1 MKNDRAETTDFK
13 PRGLRIL
20 EAVLFC
26 LILALL
32 VLRATFTEGPGAVSA
47 GLPSTINDTVY
58 TLCISAGLFFSFLLW
73 LIFAVCSRRFTY
85 RRTGIE
91 IPLLLL
97 IAAAVLAGCFAS
109 DKRTAVIASLTLLGP
124 VFMILLL
131 VQLLNS
137 VKKIVILLICI
148 AALGIVNAWQSAEQF
163 FITNNILISRYE
175 TDPATILTPLGIQP
189 GSLNQMMLEHRL
201 YSKDVRGFFTTS
213 NSAGSFAIL
222 ACSSALALLLIAFK
236 NRRDKTS
243 HRPSILFPT
252 FAFILVVLLLLIVRS
267 KGAFVAFAAGLLVFG
282 ALIRFGTFFSTHKKA
297 VLLVLL
303 LLALAGAL
311 TVTAYGLKH
320 DRLPGGNSMLV
331 RWQYWT
337 ASAKMVAD
345 HPFTGVGPGNF
356 ATYYTQYKTPAAAE
370 TVSDPHCFV
379 LSILAQYGPLGL
391 LGFVALFF
399 IPLAKTKTR
408 SQLAADH
415 TSGTSIALFC
425 FAVATVLMLVIR
437 PLLIPSGT
445 AHTLNEKLYVIFTS
459 YAAPTLSFVLGCWLF
474 SPALYASRNTQYE
487 FRNTNILT
495 AALFAA
501 IIALLIH
508 NLIDFAIFEP
518 AVFTTVCAALA
529 ALLALNT
536 AQRPGATLAVKIPR
550 SVRLLVI
557 AGAVVAANAC
567 LTYAVLPVAKSTAK
581 ISQARDA
588 LATGQ
593 FELAHCFFDAASKD
607 DTLSSKPL
615 RLNGQFYLNE
625 FALAETEPG
634 KAQMLLDAEQYLFLA
649 IDRNPA
655 DYRNFRLLSRM
666 YLLRAQQSRR
676 RGVSGQDILNKALYC
691 ASTAVELYPGSAA
704 LHFTLAQ
711 IAEQTGQTDSAL
723 EHYQQTVR
731 IENAFRRQF
740 ALMYP
745 DHKPFRRLAPNKY
758 DLAEQKI
765 KALSKSPTP

>member
-13 PRGLRIL
+13 PRPLRII

-26 LILALL
+26 LILAVI

-91 IPLLLL
+91 IPLLLF

-109 DKRTAVIASLTLLGP
+109 DKRVAVTCSLTLLGP
-124 VFMILLL
+124 IFMALLL

-148 AALGIVNAWQSAEQF
+148 AALGVVNAWQSAEQF
-163 FITNNILISRYE
+163 FITNDILVSRYE

-189 GSLNQMMLEHRL
+189 GSLNHMLLEHRL

-236 NRRDKTS
+236 SRRDKTR

-252 FAFILVVLLLLIVRS
+252 FAFILVVFLLLIVRS
-267 KGAFVAFAAGLLVFG
+267 KGASVAFAAGLLVFG
-282 ALIRFGTFFSTHKKA
+282 ALIRFGTFFSTHKKGI
-297 VLLVLL
+297 LLVLL

-311 TVTAYGLKH
+311 TVAAYGLKH

-399 IPLAKTKTR
+399 IPLARTKTR
-408 SQLAADH
+408 PQLAADH
-415 TSGTSIALFC
+415 TSGTGIALFC
-425 FAVATVLMLVIR
+425 FAAATVLMLVVR

-445 AHTLNEKLYVIFTS
+445 AYTLDEKLYVISIS
-459 YAAPTLSFVLGCWLF
+459 YAAPALSFALGCWLF
-474 SPALYASRNTQYE
+474 SPALHCSGNTQYE
-487 FRNTNILT
+487 LRNTSILT

-518 AVFTTVCAALA
+518 AVFTTVCASLA

-536 AQRPGATLAVKIPR
+536 AQRPGATLTVKIPR
-550 SVRLLVI
+550 SVKLLVI
-557 AGAVVAANAC
+557 TGAVVAADVC
-567 LTYAVLPVAKSTAK
+567 LAYAILPVEKSTAK

-588 LATGQ
+588 IATGQ
-593 FELAHCFFDAASKD
+593 FELAHCLFDAASGD
-607 DTLSSKPL
+607 DPLSGEPL
-615 RLNGQFYLNE
+615 RLNARFYLDE
-625 FALAETEPG
+625 FALAETD
-634 KAQMLLDAEQYLFLA
+634 KAQMLLNAEQDLFLA

-655 DYRNFRLLSRM
+655 DYRNFRILSRM
-666 YLLRAQQSRR
+666 YILRAEQSRR
-676 RGVSGQDILNKALYC
+676 RGVSGQDFLNKALYC
-691 ASTAVELYPGSAA
+691 ASTAVEIYPGSAA

-711 IAEQTGQTDSAL
+711 IAEQTGQADSAL
-723 EHYQQTVR
+723 EHYEQTVR
-731 IENAFRRQF
+731 IEDTFRRQF

-758 DLAEQKI
+758 ELAEQKI